1 MISYIIW
8 NFPVVSKIE
17 SVVFLSVGLIDV
29 DILVTAWYVASYGNW
44 YPYMLNKGYIF
55 NWIWAFI
62 EIEFDLALKLNSTT
76 NRPFFI
82 YVTYN
87 L

>member
-29 DILVTAWYVASYGNW
+29 DILVTAWYVASYGN
-44 YPYMLNKGYIF
+44 
-55 NWIWAFI
+55 
-62 EIEFDLALKLNSTT
+62 
-76 NRPFFI
+76 
-82 YVTYN
+82 
-87 L
+87 